1 MSKKKIDNEYNLNKF
16 IDNSAVMIEAVD
28 VSMKF
33 NLGIEKGFSIK
44 QWFVDLGKN
53 KKKRKNDFWALKD
66 VNFKVNKGEVIGF
79 IGSNGAG
86 KSTLLNIIDEL
97 DKNYNGTIIKD
108 NLKMS
113 YMLQSDALLPW
124 LSVLDNACLGLKLE
138 KNLTKDNIEYVK
150 KLIKKFGL
158 ESFMNQKTN
167 NLSGGMK
174 QRVALIRTLATKP
187 DLILLDEPL
196 SALDY
201 VTRLTITDE
210 IYSILKEMNV
220 TVILISHD
228 IAECVSFCNRIVV
241 LSKRPAIIKNI
252 YNINLEKNLIPYIY
266 YDLIWGDLDK

>member
-1 MSKKKIDNEYNLNKF
+1 MNKLLELKNISKTFNTLNGEIHAIK
-16 IDNSAVMIEAVD
+16 D
-28 VSMKF
+28 VSF
-33 NLGIEKGFSIK
+33 N
-44 QWFVDLGKN
+44 VY
-53 KKKRKNDFWALKD
+53 
-66 VNFKVNKGEVIGF
+66 KGEF
-79 IGSNGAG
+79 IGIVGSSGCG

-124 LSVLDNACLGLKLE
+124 LTVLDNACLGLKLE

-150 KLIKKFGL
+150 ELIKKFGL
-158 ESFMNQKTN
+158 ESFMNQKPN

-228 IAECVSFCNRIVV
+228 IAECVSFCNRIIV
-241 LSKRPAIIKNI
+241 LSKRPATIKKIYDIKLDNPKNPILNRKDPKFNEYFDIIWKE
-252 YNINLEKNLIPYIY
+252 LEEYVT
-266 YDLIWGDLDK
+266 

>member
-1 MSKKKIDNEYNLNKF
+1 MNKLLELKNISKTFNTLNGE
-16 IDNSAVMIEAVD
+16 IHAIEDISFD
-28 VSMKF
+28 VY
-33 NLGIEKGFSIK
+33 
-44 QWFVDLGKN
+44 
-53 KKKRKNDFWALKD
+53 
-66 VNFKVNKGEVIGF
+66 KGEF
-79 IGSNGAG
+79 IGIVGSSGCG

-150 KLIKKFGL
+150 ELIKKFGL
-158 ESFMNQKTN
+158 ESFINQKTN

-210 IYSILKEMNV
+210 IYSILKE
-220 TVILISHD
+220 IKQLF
-228 IAECVSFCNRIVV
+228 E
-241 LSKRPAIIKNI
+241 LSYLLFLHLFLNF
-252 YNINLEKNLIPYIY
+252 YLQ
-266 YDLIWGDLDK
+266 